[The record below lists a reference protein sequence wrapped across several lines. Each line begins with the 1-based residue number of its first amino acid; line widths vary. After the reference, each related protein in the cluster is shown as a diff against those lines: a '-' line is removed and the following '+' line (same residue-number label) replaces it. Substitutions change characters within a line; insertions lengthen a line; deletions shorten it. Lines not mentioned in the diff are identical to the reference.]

1 MRIAEVAKKYDI
13 SADTLR
19 YYEKEGLIAHV
30 GRTASG
36 IRDYDEQAC
45 ASIEF
50 VKCMRGANVSI
61 EALARYMKLLEQGD
75 ETAAERKAIL
85 VEQREEAL
93 EKLAQLQAGIDKLD
107 HKIANYDQIIAKAER
122 GLQKPQGAAK

>member
-1 MRIAEVAKKYDI
+1 MRIAEVAEKYDI

-19 YYEKEGLIAHV
+19 YYEKAGLISHV

-36 IRDYDEQAC
+36 IRDYDEKAC

-50 VKCMRGANVSI
+50 VKCMRGANVSV

-85 VEQREEAL
+85 VEQRDETKK
-93 EKLAQLQAGIDKLD
+93 KLVRLQAGIERLD
-107 HKIANYDQIIAKAER
+107 LKIASYDKIIAQAER
-122 GLQKPQGAAK
+122 ALR